1 MGFFR
6 VEGLGV
12 GGLDFNF
19 SVEPAMCLFELDGL
33 VSSKRTVQASQI
45 RMPQKFTIGVENRIR
60 A

>member
-12 GGLDFNF
+12 GGLDFSF
-19 SVEPAMCLFELDGL
+19 SVEPATCLFELDGL